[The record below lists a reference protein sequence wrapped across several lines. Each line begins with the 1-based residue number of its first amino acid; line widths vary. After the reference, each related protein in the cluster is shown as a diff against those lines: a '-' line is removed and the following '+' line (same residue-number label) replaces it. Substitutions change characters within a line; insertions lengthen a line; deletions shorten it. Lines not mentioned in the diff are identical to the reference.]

1 MAEKFSVIFLL
12 SPFSFL
18 TFFVIK
24 IFHLST
30 RNRKKEPLTQN
41 KRFLGPKIAREIEFC
56 RQEKLGPAY
65 ARPQFYCAH
74 QAWYYRRGSLP
85 NSALF
90 LYSSLPSTLR
100 KLIDVFYNCFDSTY
114 GSAVSLIYLHRSK
127 GL

>member
-56 RQEKLGPAY
+56 RQEK
-65 ARPQFYCAH
+65 RPRLCEAPILL
-74 QAWYYRRGSLP
+74 RPPSGVLP
-85 NSALF
+85 
-90 LYSSLPSTLR
+90 TR
-100 KLIDVFYNCFDSTY
+100 E
-114 GSAVSLIYLHRSK
+114 
-127 GL
+127 